1 MCKALTGLLFS
12 AALMGSG
19 VAARAGD
26 FGRNGDCDDGFW
38 HEVEIGYHRNKE
50 WPHPFIGADRNY
62 AVAPFA
68 VMIAN
73 GWQRQNLIGENY
85 FEDGDRKLNSA
96 GIERIRNIL
105 RQAPVEH
112 RVLFVQRDLNE
123 QVTNARL
130 DLVQEAVASL
140 QPKGP
145 LPEVVISNMVP
156 EGRSAEIVA
165 AELNGYI
172 KSPPT
177 PRLAG
182 HSSGSGGSGSSSSG
196 GGSNGSGGGS
206 NGSN

>member
-1 MCKALTGLLFS
+1 MRKALTGLLFS
-12 AALMGSG
+12 AALLGPA
-19 VAARAGD
+19 VFAFAGD
-26 FGRNGDCDDGFW
+26 FGHAGDCDEDGFW
-38 HEVEIGYHRNKE
+38 HEVHIGWHRNNE
-50 WPHPFIGADRNY
+50 WPHPFICADRNY
-62 AVAPFA
+62 AVSPFA

-85 FEDGDRKLNSA
+85 FEDGDKKLNSA
-96 GIERIRNIL
+96 GIERIRSIL

-130 DLVQEAVASL
+130 DLVQEAVASI

-165 AELNGYI
+165 AELNGYV
-172 KSPPT
+172 KSPPM
-177 PRLAG
+177 PRLSS
-182 HSSGSGGSGSSSSG
+182 HSSGGGGSGGSSSG
-196 GGSNGSGGGS
+196 GGSSGGGS
-206 NGSN
+206 GGSN

>member
-1 MCKALTGLLFS
+1 MRKAFTGLLFS
-12 AALMGSG
+12 AALLGSA
-19 VAARAGD
+19 VATRGGD
-26 FGRNGDCDDGFW
+26 FGHAGDCSDDGFW
-38 HEVEIGYHRNKE
+38 HEVEIGWHRNNE
-50 WPHPFIGADRNY
+50 WPHPFICADRNY

-85 FEDGDRKLNSA
+85 FEDGDKKLNSA

-145 LPEVVISNMVP
+145 LPEVLVSNMVP

-182 HSSGSGGSGSSSSG
+182 HSSGGGGSSSSSG
-196 GGSNGSGGGS
+196 GGSGGSGGGS